1 MINLKGAGRCDWD
14 TRDCPFELYLQ
25 CHTQISGL
33 DNSSHVLLAVG
44 LALAIPI
51 AITLYSLVD
60 TLIVTT
66 LLSQLKRHGRIY
78 LVHGWIYVISIH
90 AFHYLLCWLTDSWL
104 DLTCSNHAHLCTL
117 GFKEGAACKNT
128 TRKYCLFST
137 WSVVLVT
144 PNSVMDRG
152 EK

>member
-33 DNSSHVLLAVG
+33 DKSSHVLLAVG

-51 AITLYSLVD
+51 AITLCSLVD

-66 LLSQLKRHGRIY
+66 LLSQFNAMAEFI
-78 LVHGWIYVISIH
+78 
-90 AFHYLLCWLTDSWL
+90 LCMDGSMLYQSM
-104 DLTCSNHAHLCTL
+104 
-117 GFKEGAACKNT
+117 
-128 TRKYCLFST
+128 LFIICCA
-137 WSVVLVT
+137 
-144 PNSVMDRG
+144 G
-152 EK
+152 